1 MILEEKEEFVKD
13 SILSK
18 RYSLILY
25 ESTRYIIT
33 LVKFIKNDIQKN
45 ETLTFQGMEE
55 KVHSLCY

>member
-33 LVKFIKNDIQKN
+33 LVKFIKNDIQK
-45 ETLTFQGMEE
+45 
-55 KVHSLCY
+55 